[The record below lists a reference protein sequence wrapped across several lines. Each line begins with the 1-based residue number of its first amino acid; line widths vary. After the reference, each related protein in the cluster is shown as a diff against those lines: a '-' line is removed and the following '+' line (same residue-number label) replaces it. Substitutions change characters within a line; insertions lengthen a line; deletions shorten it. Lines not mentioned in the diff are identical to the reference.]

1 MIREPRKTKEP
12 VVTFDYWKAKSW
24 KSRPRAVCVITLL
37 SIAVGSLVAACLAP
51 IYHVRADSNRLF
63 EMHIY
68 HALPGKLPAFESQ
81 FRSTT
86 SKLLAKHDLKIVGY
100 WVVENTPAWD
110 NALMFIVAHSSQ
122 EEATKNWDA
131 MRADPEF
138 QELVKRNADP
148 ATKLVDKIDVLYM
161 RPTDFSPMK

>member
-1 MIREPRKTKEP
+1 M
-12 VVTFDYWKAKSW
+12 TFDHWNLKSW
-24 KSRPRAVCVITLL
+24 KSTRRAVCATILL
-37 SIAVGSLVAACLAP
+37 SFAVGFLVAARLAH
-51 IYHVRADSNRLF
+51 INHVQADSNRLF
-63 EMHIY
+63 EMHLY

-81 FRSTT
+81 FRNTT

-110 NALMFIVAHSSQ
+110 NTFMFIVANSSQ

-131 MRADPEF
+131 MRADPDF
-138 QELVKRNADP
+138 QELVRKNSDP